1 MGRKWNKMSKTLKQK
16 FNKSKPEAAEP
27 DTKPTD
33 IQPEKEPVVQ
43 NQPNI
48 EPQLKPD
55 TEEESRQL
63 ASKPEVPE
71 AGPGVS
77 AESSELS
84 SDLSD
89 LIGRSNVGSILKLP
103 SDEAASVNI
112 KSPEEASEEPVAEES
127 AIDDVVPEN
136 AAEETVVVEAAPDD
150 ALLEEVAMEKSV
162 ADEAVAEET
171 AAEENIVEEAVTN
184 EATVDEAS
192 VDDANEETE
201 TPVAEKDVA
210 GEVETNV
217 PKGIIA
223 EQSITEAPV
232 LEENETTV
240 EAAEDAT
247 EASTEAIIDLNEVK
261 SDGNQQIKS
270 ELQDQVDITEAET
283 AEVTVDSAQGEGI
296 PATD

>member
-71 AGPGVS
+71 AGPGVT
-77 AESSELS
+77 AES

-150 ALLEEVAMEKSV
+150 ALVEEVAMEKSV